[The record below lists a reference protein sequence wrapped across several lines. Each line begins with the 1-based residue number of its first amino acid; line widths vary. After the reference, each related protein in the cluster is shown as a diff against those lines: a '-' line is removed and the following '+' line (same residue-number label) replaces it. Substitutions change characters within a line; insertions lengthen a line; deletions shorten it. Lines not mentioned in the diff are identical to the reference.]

1 MSYRLDV
8 NGNIIF
14 TEIEDEIDLYKE
26 IELLKESNEDLKQ
39 RVYKLENE
47 GDANAKR

>member
-1 MSYRLDV
+1 MGYRLDE

-14 TEIEDEIDLYKE
+14 TEKEEKIDLYKE
-26 IELLKESNEDLKQ
+26 IELLKESNEDLKK
-39 RVYKLENE
+39 RVKKLENK